1 MKLLMVTFIAGI
13 LFGLGLTVSE
23 MVDPARVSGFLDIAG
38 AWDPTLLLVM
48 GGALAVTLP
57 LFPFIRKRRQP
68 LFSESFSLPTTK
80 ELDWKLISGAVL
92 FGIGWGISGFCP
104 GPALSALVTGMPEV
118 IFFVLAMAAGQ
129 LLAMLFER
137 QRKS

>member
-1 MKLLMVTFIAGI
+1 MKLLISTFIAGI
-13 LFGLGLTVSE
+13 LFGVGLTGSE

-57 LFPFIRKRRQP
+57 AFTLIQKRERP
-68 LFSESFSLPTTK
+68 LFIDKFSLPTK
-80 ELDWKLISGAVL
+80 NDLDWKLISGAVL

-118 IFFVLAMAAGQ
+118 IYFVLAMASGQ

-137 QRKS
+137 RRKS

>member
-1 MKLLMVTFIAGI
+1 MKLLISTFIAGI
-13 LFGLGLTVSE
+13 LFGIGLAMSE

-57 LFPFIRKRRQP
+57 AFTLIQKRERP
-68 LFSESFSLPTTK
+68 LFIDKFSLPTK
-80 ELDWKLISGAVL
+80 NDLDWKLISGAVL

-118 IFFVLAMAAGQ
+118 IYFVLAMASGQ

-137 QRKS
+137 RRKS

>member
-1 MKLLMVTFIAGI
+1 MKLLISTFIAGI
-13 LFGLGLTVSE
+13 LFGVGLTVSE

-48 GGALAVTLP
+48 GGALAVTVPAFPLIQKRERP
-57 LFPFIRKRRQP
+57 LFIDK
-68 LFSESFSLPTTK
+68 FSLPTK
-80 ELDWKLISGAVL
+80 NDLDWKLISGAAL

-118 IFFVLAMAAGQ
+118 IYFVLAMAGGQ

-137 QRKS
+137 RRKS

>member
-1 MKLLMVTFIAGI
+1 MKLLIVTFIAGI
-13 LFGLGLTVSE
+13 LFGIGLTVSE

-57 LFPFIRKRRQP
+57 TFPLIQKRQRP
-68 LFSESFSLPTTK
+68 LFIDKFSLPTK
-80 ELDWKLISGAVL
+80 NDLDWKLISGAVL

-104 GPALSALVTGMPEV
+104 GPALSALITGMPEV
-118 IFFVLAMAAGQ
+118 IYFVLAMAAGQ

-137 QRKS
+137 QGQG